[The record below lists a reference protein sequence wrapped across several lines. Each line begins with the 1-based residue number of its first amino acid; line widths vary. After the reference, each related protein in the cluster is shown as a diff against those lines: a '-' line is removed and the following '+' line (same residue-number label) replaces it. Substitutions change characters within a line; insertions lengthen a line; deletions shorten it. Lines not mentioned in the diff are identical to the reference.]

1 MADLKKH
8 LQIIRALHKRDLNQY
23 DNLSMLM
30 DMVLEV
36 KDEDIELAKDEA
48 QFVKRRAAIGTRGK
62 VDVVKFSNLYWKS
75 ILFLAPYYF
84 EDFLIY
90 MEKNRPAEKRFY
102 LPRRRVLKTIVDD
115 LQDLADRKIYF
126 LGISLPPRVG
136 KSTLCIFFMAWLA
149 GREPENTSA
158 MAGHSDTLTKG
169 FYIELL
175 SVIND
180 TETYTFHEIFPQCSK
195 VVTSAK
201 DETIDLTGKN
211 RRYATIT
218 CRGVLATWTGAV
230 DISNGG
236 CLYNDDLIED
246 LEESLNI
253 SRLDKKFDAYM
264 GQLRD
269 RMKDD
274 SFELM
279 VGTRWSVVDIL
290 GRVQSKYE
298 DNQQYRFRVIPALND
313 KDESN
318 FQYDYGVG
326 FSTEYYHRMRDD
338 LDDATWWAKYMGR
351 PYVREGLLFPK
362 EELRYYNG
370 VLPPGPADII
380 IGSCDVAWGGGDYVS
395 APVAYVYGKDVY
407 IHDVAYNNGD
417 KEITKPLVAAVYG
430 RNQINKARFE
440 ANNGGDEYAED
451 VDVIM
456 RENGHYANIVS
467 EKTSN
472 KSSKM
477 AKIIQYAPDIR
488 KFYFLDDAKPGG
500 ASDRKY
506 RDEAYRNFMDDL
518 TMMVIEVKGNKHDDS
533 GDSLRILC
541 EALGTQS
548 TQAAV
553 VESPF

>member
-1 MADLKKH
+1 MELGRNKR
-8 LQIIRALHKRDLNQY
+8 IIEKLHKTDLHQY
-23 DNLSMLM
+23 RNLSMLF
-30 DMVLEV
+30 DMVLAV
-36 KDEDIELAKDEA
+36 KNDDLELAKSECRH
-48 QFVKRRAAIGTRGK
+48 VKNLAAIGARK
-62 VDVVKFSNLYWKS
+62 DLRFKDLYWKAV
-75 ILFLAPYYF
+75 LFLAPYFF

-90 MEKNRPAEKRFY
+90 MEKDRPAEKRFY
-102 LPRRRVLKTIVDD
+102 LPRRKVLKIIVDD
-115 LQDLADRKIYF
+115 LQDLADRKLYF

-149 GREPENTSA
+149 GRNPENTSA

-169 FYIELL
+169 FYTELL

-180 TETYTFHEIFPQCSK
+180 NDTYNFYEIFPNCAK
-195 VVTSAK
+195 VSTSAK
-201 DETIDLTGKN
+201 DETLDLTGKT
-211 RRYATIT
+211 RRYCTVT

-236 CLYNDDLIED
+236 CLYADDLIED

-279 VGTRWSVVDIL
+279 VGTRWSVLDVL
-290 GRVQSKYE
+290 GRIKAKYE
-298 DNQQYRFRVIPALND
+298 GNPRYRFRVIPALNE

-338 LDDATWWAKYMGR
+338 LDDGTWWAKYMGR

-362 EELRYYNG
+362 ESLRYYNG
-370 VLPPGPADII
+370 ILPSSGADLI
-380 IGSCDVAWGGGDYVS
+380 IGSCDVAWGGGDFVS

-407 IHDVAYNNGD
+407 IHDVAYNNGN
-417 KEITKPLVAAVYG
+417 KEVTKPLVAAVYM
-430 RNQINKARFE
+430 RNNINQAKIE

-451 VDVIM
+451 VDAIM
-456 RENGHYANIVS
+456 RENGCYANIIS

-488 KFYFLDDAKPGG
+488 KFYFLDDAKPGQNG
-500 ASDRKY
+500 DPADRKY
-506 RDEAYRNFMDDL
+506 RDEAYQNFMDDL
-518 TMMVIEVKGNKHDDS
+518 TMMVMELKGNKHDDT

-548 TQAAV
+548 
-553 VESPF
+553 VEVILMDSPI